1 MIVTISK
8 GQQITIPA
16 DVRDLLGLAVGS
28 KIELD
33 VEDDKIILRALGED
47 LEAVFRETA
56 QVKPRYKL
64 TAKQMDDLNERV
76 FRWILSIVIS

>member
-76 FRWILSIVIS
+76 FR

>member
-1 MIVTISK
+1 MIHELMIVTISK

-33 VEDDKIILRALGED
+33 VEDDKIILRAVGED

-76 FRWILSIVIS
+76 FR

>member
-1 MIVTISK
+1 MIHELMIVTISK

-76 FRWILSIVIS
+76 FR